1 MANAANA
8 SLTAEVEALRMR
20 ESEFEAAQ
28 QTAAEEIMSY
38 VESTPI
44 LKQAAHAEA
53 LEAHPE
59 WQAIVGVGYREDQR
73 RSLIYQ
79 HLGKLLTELR
89 RITGGDAT
97 KGKQLSD
104 LLFARTHAGEH
115 RRLDGMAK
123 AEAHRHQLHEAIT
136 LSLRDFVHAIH
147 EAGGDGRYPDKL
159 RQAQQVVATA
169 VSKAAVLTS
178 VSYKEI
184 GETLGLS
191 ARLISQCSERF
202 DLSLIHI

>member
-1 MANAANA
+1 MSIQSIDGVCIVWALECACAGVVAQLERQLAEANAANA
-8 SLTAEVEALRMR
+8 SLPAEVAALRAR
-20 ESEFEAAQ
+20 VVELAAAQ
-28 QTAAEEIMSY
+28 QPAAEEIMSY

-59 WQAIVGVGYREDQR
+59 WQEIVGYGYREDQR

-104 LLFARTHAGEH
+104 LLFARTHAG
-115 RRLDGMAK
+115 
-123 AEAHRHQLHEAIT
+123 AID
-136 LSLRDFVHAIH
+136 R
-147 EAGGDGRYPDKL
+147 
-159 RQAQQVVATA
+159 
-169 VSKAAVLTS
+169 
-178 VSYKEI
+178 
-184 GETLGLS
+184 
-191 ARLISQCSERF
+191 
-202 DLSLIHI
+202 

>member
-1 MANAANA
+1 MWLRQMQLKAEWRTECIAQLERQLAVANAANA
-8 SLTAEVEALRMR
+8 SLTAEVEALRVR
-20 ESEFEAAQ
+20 VAELEAAQ

-59 WQAIVGVGYREDQR
+59 WQEIVGVGYREDQR

-97 KGKQLSD
+97 C
-104 LLFARTHAGEH
+104 T
-115 RRLDGMAK
+115 RRS
-123 AEAHRHQLHEAIT
+123 R
-136 LSLRDFVHAIH
+136 
-147 EAGGDGRYPDKL
+147 
-159 RQAQQVVATA
+159 ATA
-169 VSKAAVLTS
+169 SPSTATPS
-178 VSYKEI
+178 
-184 GETLGLS
+184 T
-191 ARLISQCSERF
+191 
-202 DLSLIHI
+202 